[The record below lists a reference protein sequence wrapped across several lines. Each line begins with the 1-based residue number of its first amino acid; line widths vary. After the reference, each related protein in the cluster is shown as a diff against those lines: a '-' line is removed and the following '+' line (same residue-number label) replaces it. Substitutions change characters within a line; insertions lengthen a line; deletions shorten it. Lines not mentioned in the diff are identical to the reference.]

1 MLSSSDVTAWW
12 VAIALGVVVV
22 LAVVA
27 LLTLLVRF
35 VTVIDRRVA
44 EIRDTLSTISAN
56 TDSTTLIDPTG
67 DAVDRVLAEGLQ
79 HHLFLGRAYGAIPTP
94 APSSPGG
101 TP

>member
-1 MLSSSDVTAWW
+1 MLSSGDVTAWW
-12 VAIALGVVVV
+12 VAIVLGVVVV

-35 VTVIDRRVA
+35 VTVIDHRVV
-44 EIRDTLSTISAN
+44 EIRGTLSAITVN

-94 APSSPGG
+94 ASGGPS
-101 TP
+101 

>member
-1 MLSSSDVTAWW
+1 MLSDQDVIAWW
-12 VAIALGVVVV
+12 VAIVLGVVVV

-44 EIRDTLSTISAN
+44 EIRDTLSAITAN
-56 TDSTTLIDPTG
+56 TDSTALIDPTG

-94 APSSPGG
+94 APGGPSS
-101 TP
+101 

>member
-12 VAIALGVVVV
+12 VAIGLGVVVV

-44 EIRDTLSTISAN
+44 EIRDTLSAIAVN
-56 TDSTTLIDPTG
+56 TDSTALIEPTG

-94 APSSPGG
+94 AAGGSS
-101 TP
+101 